1 LLHLVAVD
9 DCVKISGAYEPKDGK
24 TAASSA
30 FVLKTGETSKLRK
43 ETQAENMDW
52 YAGITADISA

>member
-1 LLHLVAVD
+1 M
-9 DCVKISGAYEPKDGK
+9 DCVKIGGAYEPKDGK

-30 FVLKTGETSKLRK
+30 FVLKTGETPKLRK